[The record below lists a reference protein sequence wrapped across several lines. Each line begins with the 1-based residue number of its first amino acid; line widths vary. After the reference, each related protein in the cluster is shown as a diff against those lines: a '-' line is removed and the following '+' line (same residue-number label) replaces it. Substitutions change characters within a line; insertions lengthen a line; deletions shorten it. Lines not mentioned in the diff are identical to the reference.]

1 MPTVLVLFNLKP
13 TASPSDYESWAKAK
27 DIPTVKSLDS
37 INDFRVLKLGMLLG
51 SDKPSPYQYAELLE
65 INNMEA
71 FFADLGKEEVQAGA
85 KQFNEFADNPIFIEA
100 DDLPTN

>member
-1 MPTVLVLFNLKP
+1 MPTVLVLFNLKAN
-13 TASPSDYESWAKAK
+13 ASISDYESWAKAK

-65 INNMEA
+65 IKNMDS

-85 KQFNEFADNPIFIEA
+85 KQFNEFADNPIFIVAES
-100 DDLPTN
+100 L

>member
-1 MPTVLVLFNLKP
+1 MPTVLVLFNLKAN
-13 TASPSDYESWAKAK
+13 ASISDYESWAKAK

-65 INNMEA
+65 IKNMDS

-85 KQFNEFADNPIFIEA
+85 KQFNEFADNPIFIVAESI
-100 DDLPTN
+100 

>member
-1 MPTVLVLFNLKP
+1 MPTVLVLFNLKAN
-13 TASPSDYESWAKAK
+13 ASISDYESWAKAK

-65 INNMEA
+65 IKNMDS
-71 FFADLGKEEVQAGA
+71 FFADLGKEEIQAGA
-85 KQFNEFADNPIFIEA
+85 KQFNEFADNPIFIVAES
-100 DDLPTN
+100 L